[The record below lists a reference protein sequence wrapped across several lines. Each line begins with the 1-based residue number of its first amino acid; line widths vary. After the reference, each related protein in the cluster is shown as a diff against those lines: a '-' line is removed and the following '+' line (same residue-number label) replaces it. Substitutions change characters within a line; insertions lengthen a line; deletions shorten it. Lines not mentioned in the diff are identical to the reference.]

1 MTEQE
6 RSTFIVDQLKRIEEV
21 MDDADYLIGR
31 GSWMSGVGRLYYACY
46 YAVSALLVEMRIYSK
61 THQGVRRAFHN
72 NFIRTGVF
80 TDEVGKLYTDLFYT
94 RMKADYGSYP
104 EFEEEQVAPPCTY
117 RFRSLLPKRVVC
129 SRENYR
135 LPTLPPPPL
144 RGSPPPPGPVPKPQQ
159 HDPLFLL
166 PLPYGRRPRL
176 SLYPQLRT

>member
-104 EFEEEQVAPPCTY
+104 EFEEEQVAALHLQVQEFIAEA
-117 RFRSLLPKRVVC
+117 RGLLAGK
-129 SRENYR
+129 
-135 LPTLPPPPL
+135 L
-144 RGSPPPPGPVPKPQQ
+144 SPPDTPPTTP
-159 HDPLFLL
+159 
-166 PLPYGRRPRL
+166 
-176 SLYPQLRT
+176 